1 MDEEDSSGRSASP
14 SEASEVDST
23 LGNVYDTSGDD
34 SDEEQVTGLDS
45 SGESDCA
52 VELSDADGDAADGEN
67 TGNGS
72 DGDDP
77 PADAPICS
85 SCTARLD
92 LSRLVTADEDL
103 ECDSYCHRTMPAS
116 ELRLVCP
123 MGCDFD
129 VCMAC
134 AGLGR
139 GGRARSQLAPASP
152 LRPTPPSQQS
162 PAECGEQSAPLM
174 QLAQPDTAAAEAAG
188 RPAAV
193 PAVPLPAAPP
203 PAPGLVAALLG
214 RMAGRALAC
223 KLHTASVH
231 RLALCNGK
239 RRGRRRDARRA
250 RATRQ
255 RARAARR
262 RARATP

>member
-1 MDEEDSSGRSASP
+1 MG
-14 SEASEVDST
+14 
-23 LGNVYDTSGDD
+23 
-34 SDEEQVTGLDS
+34 
-45 SGESDCA
+45 
-52 VELSDADGDAADGEN
+52 LSDADGDSADGEN
-67 TGNGS
+67 AGNGS

-92 LSRLVTADEDL
+92 LSRFVTADEDL
-103 ECDSYCHRTMPAS
+103 ECDSYWHRTMPAS

-123 MGCDFD
+123 RGCDFD
-129 VCMAC
+129 MCMAC